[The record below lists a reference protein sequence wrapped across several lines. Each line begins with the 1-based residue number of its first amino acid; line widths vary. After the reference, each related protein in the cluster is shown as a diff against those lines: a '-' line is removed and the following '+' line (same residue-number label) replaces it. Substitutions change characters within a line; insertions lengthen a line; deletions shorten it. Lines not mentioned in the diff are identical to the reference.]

1 MDTQDTITG
10 RVVAVTGASGGIGA
24 ATAVELGARGARLV
38 LGARRADRLEAVADR
53 VRAAGGTAVTV
64 PMDVRDRADHAALV
78 ARARA
83 EFGRLDVLVANAGV
97 GRVRPLDELPIEE
110 WDEMIDVNLRGV
122 LYGLAAALP
131 VFRAQE
137 AGHLVVIASTSGL
150 RVVPGQVVYA
160 ATKNAVR
167 TLCEGLRQEA
177 GPALRVTEVSPGFV
191 ATDFVEGIGDERMR
205 ADYRAQRDEIAL
217 DPAAIARAVVF
228 ALEQPAG
235 VDVNQVVVRP
245 TAQG

>member
-1 MDTQDTITG
+1 M
-10 RVVAVTGASGGIGA
+10 
-24 ATAVELGARGARLV
+24 
-38 LGARRADRLEAVADR
+38 
-53 VRAAGGTAVTV
+53 RAAGGTAVTV
-64 PMDVRDRADHAALV
+64 PMDVRDRADHTALV
-78 ARARA
+78 DRARA

-97 GRVRPLDELPIEE
+97 GRVRPLDELPVEE

-137 AGHLVVIASTSGL
+137 AGHLVVVASTSGL

-167 TLCEGLRQEA
+167 TLCEGL
-177 GPALRVTEVSPGFV
+177 
-191 ATDFVEGIGDERMR
+191 R

-235 VDVNQVVVRP
+235 VDVNQLVVRP